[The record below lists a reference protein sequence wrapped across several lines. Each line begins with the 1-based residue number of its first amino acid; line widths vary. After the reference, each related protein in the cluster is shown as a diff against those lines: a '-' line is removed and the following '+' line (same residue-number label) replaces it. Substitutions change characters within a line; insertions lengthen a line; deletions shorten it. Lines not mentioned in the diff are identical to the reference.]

1 MDVKG
6 THKCCKE
13 KNVKKEY
20 RDLIVSAVITQCYR
34 DIGAR
39 HRARAY
45 VIQITR

>member
-1 MDVKG
+1 M
-6 THKCCKE
+6 HP
-13 KNVKKEY
+13 EY

-45 VIQITR
+45 VNQIRPGKRTSTTRQMVLSI